1 VSDAT
6 LPRSAPLPPAPGSPE
21 VAYEKCPH
29 CGNATL
35 IEPSKTLVFRCGICG
50 KARVPLDRPGLVR
63 SGAEVPA
70 LARASAAHLA
80 ATAWRAG
87 AAVLGIFSAIGLL
100 SLFLVTTAL
109 NPGAVALSFG
119 VLIALLPAGLAAY
132 GLQRSKQQAALVQPA
147 LDEGWQ
153 SVAREV
159 IDQAGTLSD
168 VELAKAMRVSRERA
182 EQLLVQLASTSP
194 VRHQLE
200 AAPLTFESPRAR
212 VASGQGEGEA
222 PAADK
227 VATDEDLADAEALAD
242 ADRRARGAEK

>member
-1 VSDAT
+1 MV
-6 LPRSAPLPPAPGSPE
+6 
-21 VAYEKCPH
+21 YEKCPH

-35 IEPSKTLVFRCGICG
+35 VEPSKSLIYRCGICG

-70 LARASAAHLA
+70 LARASAAHMA

-87 AAVLGIFSAIGLL
+87 AAFLALFSAVGLL

-109 NPGAVALSFG
+109 NPGAVALTFG
-119 VLIALLPAGLAAY
+119 LLIALLPAGLAAY
-132 GLQRSKQQAALVQPA
+132 GFQRSKKQAALVEPA
-147 LDEGWQ
+147 LDEGWR

-168 VELAKAMRVSRERA
+168 VELARALRVDRDRA
-182 EQLLVQLASTSP
+182 EKLLVQLASTSP

-200 AAPLTFESPRAR
+200 ADPLTFESPRAR
-212 VASGQGEGEA
+212 VADRADGLVDEA
-222 PAADK
+222 SPAL
-227 VATDEDLADAEALAD
+227 ATDQDLADAEALAD
-242 ADRRARGAEK
+242 AERRKSAPGATK